1 MGLLRSFLRIF
12 SVLIF
17 AWALM
22 TTGSLAS
29 DENITSVPP
38 STGSLNVI
46 NYNLWHGL
54 GQGIFKRKE
63 IDPPNHKKQRFQTQ
77 LKELEEARP
86 DILFLQELNPVS
98 SLSKKIAQK
107 LGMFGIYHVTNCGTS
122 VLGLGIPTNLSMGIA
137 ILVRPPFQ
145 IKKIKGFKL
154 SGPFGFCHNPL
165 FTFQYDEFRYGLFA
179 MASHPDYG
187 SMLLVNTH
195 FHHGVEW
202 SPQVREKLNTWESN
216 EVLTSAQRV
225 EIEETIDDS
234 NLRRMQELQ
243 NLFNKVEQLQKDN
256 PLPLILAGDFN
267 STVHSLIYEEI
278 IETYQL
284 RDTMST
290 YFPRPY
296 TWDPLKNKKNHQYTS
311 LFDFSVPTFDIKEV
325 QGFFRKYNGRPRRID
340 YIFLSSQFEVI
351 SSALFGHKPSPDGII
366 GSDHFGV
373 ISNLHLKK

>member
-1 MGLLRSFLRIF
+1 MGLLRPFLRIF

-38 STGSLNVI
+38 STGSLNVLTI
-46 NYNLWHGL
+46 IYGMVLVRVFSSERSLIHPT
-54 GQGIFKRKE
+54 I
-63 IDPPNHKKQRFQTQ
+63 KKQRFQTQ

-187 SMLLVNTH
+187 SMC
-195 FHHGVEW
+195 
-202 SPQVREKLNTWESN
+202 
-216 EVLTSAQRV
+216 
-225 EIEETIDDS
+225 
-234 NLRRMQELQ
+234 
-243 NLFNKVEQLQKDN
+243 
-256 PLPLILAGDFN
+256 
-267 STVHSLIYEEI
+267 
-278 IETYQL
+278 
-284 RDTMST
+284 
-290 YFPRPY
+290 
-296 TWDPLKNKKNHQYTS
+296 
-311 LFDFSVPTFDIKEV
+311 
-325 QGFFRKYNGRPRRID
+325 
-340 YIFLSSQFEVI
+340 
-351 SSALFGHKPSPDGII
+351 
-366 GSDHFGV
+366 
-373 ISNLHLKK
+373 